1 MSAWRCFHPCLYL
14 DREEK
19 KGTRNPRGNVHPESF
34 NPNNPNSTKTVPLIH
49 CPSVIERPKMALAV
63 VYSSSS
69 GSSLHS
75 IHFGSEYAGNVAN
88 YRTSMT
94 EIKKRYERSRH
105 TLTLHQNSSLFI
117 TLTPSLLSPP
127 MTSLVVWNIKGSS
140 VDNVTW
146 ATQSTGKLPKNS
158 RPNSRSPTLRPRWKK
173 SEKGLLIICPGQ
185 RETPKTQFSRL
196 PTGSTST
203 ALKWCHKSQSKIYH
217 LYRSKMFQLLQQTLP
232 THIIKKNTQD
242 SNLKKE
248 GIVR

>member
-1 MSAWRCFHPCLYL
+1 MGLNRSMQNGQASDTETMQPCLHRAYTHFHPCLYQ

-94 EIKKRYERSRH
+94 EIKKNGMKGLGTPWHFIKVHPY
-105 TLTLHQNSSLFI
+105 SSLWPPHSWALPWHPWLCG
-117 TLTPSLLSPP
+117 TSKDHQWTTSPEQLSQ
-127 MTSLVVWNIKGSS
+127 LANC
-140 VDNVTW
+140 
-146 ATQSTGKLPKNS
+146 QKLPTELEV
-158 RPNSRSPTLRPRWKK
+158 PDVEAT
-173 SEKGLLIICPGQ
+173 
-185 RETPKTQFSRL
+185 
-196 PTGSTST
+196 
-203 ALKWCHKSQSKIYH
+203 
-217 LYRSKMFQLLQQTLP
+217 
-232 THIIKKNTQD
+232 
-242 SNLKKE
+242 LKKVWE
-248 GIVR
+248 GALDHLPRAKRDSKNPT